1 MMLPEILSQ
10 LQREFQTLKETNV
23 PDGARDP
30 VAFSISIATIGF
42 QETIG

>member
-1 MMLPEILSQ
+1 LIFYPEYTT
-10 LQREFQTLKETNV
+10 EEKNV
-23 PDGARDP
+23 TGEARDP